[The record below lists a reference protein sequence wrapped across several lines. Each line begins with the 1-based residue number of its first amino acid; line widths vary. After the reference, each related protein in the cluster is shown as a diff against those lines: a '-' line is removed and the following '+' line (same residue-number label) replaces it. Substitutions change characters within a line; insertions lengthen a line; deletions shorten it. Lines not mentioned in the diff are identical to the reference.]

1 MIKANDCNACHLIL
15 AQGSGA
21 QLNQLNA
28 EGQKF
33 VHPLDE
39 SLYDPAFQCTDCHN
53 GGL

>member
-21 QLNQLNA
+21 QLSQFNPQ
-28 EGQKF
+28 GQKF
-33 VHPLDE
+33 AHPIDE
-39 SLYDPAFQCTDCHN
+39 YDPSYQCTDCHN